1 MLKMKKYREILTNKI
16 DTKEGDFIMAKV
28 IVVGAGPAGIMAALS
43 AAKNNDVT
51 LIERNNEIGKKLKLT
66 GGGRCN
72 ITNNRSIEE
81 IFEKVVTNKKFLY
94 SAFYTFSNTDLLD
107 YFTENNLEYK
117 VEYDEKVFTKSDK
130 SEEVIELFNSDLI
143 KNNVKTL
150 YNTKVQ
156 NLIIED
162 GEIKGIVTDYGK
174 SIYADKVIIT
184 TGGKSHPL
192 TGSDGSMFEILR
204 AVGHTI
210 KPLYAALIPLVIKE
224 GFVKNLQGV
233 AMKEVVFRTK
243 IKKKKI
249 EITGDMI
256 FTHFGISGPGVLK
269 FSSHINK
276 ILENE
281 EVEITLD
288 FLSDKSR
295 EEISNIIKS
304 NPNKTIFNN
313 LKGILTQNFLK
324 EILGSLDL
332 LETKP
337 TDLKKE
343 DEMKIIDFMKEMKLT
358 VRETLSIKAAMVT
371 SGGVSVKEINASNME
386 SKIIKKLYFAG
397 EVMDVDAETGGYNLQ
412 IAFSTGYLSGS
423 DY

>member
-1 MLKMKKYREILTNKI
+1 
-16 DTKEGDFIMAKV
+16 MAKV

-156 NLIIED
+156 SLIIED
-162 GEIKGIVTDYGK
+162 EEIKGIVTDYGK

-192 TGSDGSMFEILR
+192 TGSDGSMFETLSE
-204 AVGHTI
+204 VGHTI

-295 EEISNIIKS
+295 DEISNIIKS

-313 LKGILTQNFLK
+313 LKGLLTQNFLK
-324 EILGSLDL
+324 EILDSLDL

-337 TDLKKE
+337 SDLRKE

-358 VRETLSIKAAMVT
+358 ARETLTIKAAMVT
-371 SGGVSVKEINASNME
+371 SGGVSVKEINASTME

-412 IAFSTGYLSGS
+412 IAFSTGYLAGS